1 MNINFE
7 KPRKALQEKLNSEE
21 AMDSKFEVVKRY
33 QDIIDD
39 KELIDCLEDTLV
51 SAKEIG
57 FGNNAT
63 VYNLPGFD
71 SLCVKKIKK
80 YPKVVINS
88 LDEEAEFQ
96 QEVFNLGIPT
106 PRYFKKLRHKETRQ
120 EYMVMEKI
128 DGFSLGDI
136 LENPQIEKF
145 SAILEKYNHEYFFK
159 KLTSMIQTLHKN
171 NIYHRD
177 LHSGNIMITKD
188 GEPVIIDWG
197 AASKEYLTD
206 SDEIYV
212 GSGKTLVDP
221 TSGKYQW
228 GSGRLLN
235 DDEQLRLLEQSM
247 LAMQRTAVNEVQ

>member
-7 KPRKALQEKLNSEE
+7 KPRKALQEKLNSEQ
-21 AMDSKFEVVKRY
+21 AIDSKFEVVKRY
-33 QDIIDD
+33 Q
-39 KELIDCLEDTLV
+39 ELINEEELIACLEDTLV
-51 SAKEIG
+51 GAQEIG
-57 FGNNAT
+57 VGNNAI
-63 VYNLPGFD
+63 VYSLTGFD
-71 SLCVKKIKK
+71 SFCVKKINK

-120 EYMVMEKI
+120 EYMVMERI

-136 LENPQIEKF
+136 LENPEDDKF
-145 SAILEKYNHEYFFK
+145 SSILQNYNHEYFFK
-159 KLTSMIQTLHKN
+159 KLTSMIQTLHENK
-171 NIYHRD
+171 IYHRD

-188 GEPVIIDWG
+188 GEPIIIDWG

-212 GSGKTLVDP
+212 GSGKTLIDP
-221 TSGKYQW
+221 RSGKYQW

-235 DDEQLRLLEQSM
+235 DDDQLRLLEQSM
-247 LAMQRTAVNEVQ
+247 LPIQRIVVNEAQ